1 MEIDL
6 TKISMFKGQQYETI
20 ITTIN
25 DDGSLNAAPIGI
37 LCRGKDKVM
46 CRIFKGSHTL
56 ENIISQKEFIV
67 NICENPE
74 LFTWSLLDNLEKDDF
89 SEDQSIK
96 NVDAYFKCK
105 VTSIKEAVKQS
116 DPVKKKSEANVIKA
130 DVCKLIIRNPVK
142 AYNRSFSY
150 VVECLANFSRID
162 IVDDEKRKYYL
173 DSFKEARRVVK
184 KVGSKQDKEAMDM
197 IKYQQA
203 YNLNSKMMSVMNQI
217 YDKLINQTGI

>member
-1 MEIDL
+1 
-6 TKISMFKGQQYETI
+6 MFKGQQNETI

-116 DPVKKKSEANVIKA
+116 DPVKKKSGANVIKA

-197 IKYQQA
+197 IKSK
-203 YNLNSKMMSVMNQI
+203 LNEKG
-217 YDKLINQTGI
+217 YDI

>member
-1 MEIDL
+1 MEFDL

-25 DDGSLNAAPIGI
+25 DDGGLNAAPIGI

-197 IKYQQA
+197 IKSK
-203 YNLNSKMMSVMNQI
+203 LNEKG
-217 YDKLINQTGI
+217 YDI

>member
-6 TKISMFKGQQYETI
+6 TKIGMFKGQQYETI

-25 DDGSLNAAPIGI
+25 DDGSLNASPIGI
-37 LCRGKDKVM
+37 LCRGKNKVM

-56 ENIISQKEFIV
+56 ENIISQKKFIV

-96 NVDAYFKCK
+96 NVDAYFKCE
-105 VTSIKEAVKQS
+105 VTSVKEAVKQS

-150 VVECLANFSRID
+150 VIECLANFSRID

-184 KVGSKQDKEAMDM
+184 KVGSKKDKEAMDM
-197 IKYQQA
+197 IKSK
-203 YNLNSKMMSVMNQI
+203 LNEKGYVI
-217 YDKLINQTGI
+217 

>member
-150 VVECLANFSRID
+150 VVECLANFSRIY

-197 IKYQQA
+197 IKSK
-203 YNLNSKMMSVMNQI
+203 LNEKG
-217 YDKLINQTGI
+217 YDI

>member
-6 TKISMFKGQQYETI
+6 AKIGMFKGQQYETI

-25 DDGSLNAAPIGI
+25 KDGNLNAAPIGI
-37 LCRGKDKVM
+37 LCGGKNKVI
-46 CRIFKGSHTL
+46 CRIFKGSQTL

-74 LFTWSLLDNLEKDDF
+74 LFTWSLLDNLEKNDF
-89 SEDQSIK
+89 SKDNSIK
-96 NVDAYFKCK
+96 NVDAYFKCE

-116 DPVKKKSEANVIKA
+116 DPIKKKSEANVIKA
-130 DVCKLIIRNPVK
+130 DVSELIINNPVK

-150 VVECLANFSRID
+150 VIECLENFSRID

-173 DSFKEARRVVK
+173 DSFKEAYRVVK
-184 KVGSKQDKEAMDM
+184 KVGSKKDKEAMDK
-197 IKYQQA
+197 IKSK
-203 YNLNSKMMSVMNQI
+203 LNEKG
-217 YDKLINQTGI
+217 YDI

>member
-1 MEIDL
+1 M
-6 TKISMFKGQQYETI
+6 
-20 ITTIN
+20 
-25 DDGSLNAAPIGI
+25 
-37 LCRGKDKVM
+37 
-46 CRIFKGSHTL
+46 
-56 ENIISQKEFIV
+56 
-67 NICENPE
+67 
-74 LFTWSLLDNLEKDDF
+74 DNLEKDDF

-197 IKYQQA
+197 IKSK
-203 YNLNSKMMSVMNQI
+203 LNEKG
-217 YDKLINQTGI
+217 YDI

>member
-89 SEDQSIK
+89 SEDQSMK

-150 VVECLANFSRID
+150 VVECLTNFSRID

-197 IKYQQA
+197 IKSK
-203 YNLNSKMMSVMNQI
+203 LNEKG
-217 YDKLINQTGI
+217 YDI

>member
-37 LCRGKDKVM
+37 LCRGKNKVM

-197 IKYQQA
+197 IKSK
-203 YNLNSKMMSVMNQI
+203 LNEKG
-217 YDKLINQTGI
+217 YDI

>member
-1 MEIDL
+1 M
-6 TKISMFKGQQYETI
+6 
-20 ITTIN
+20 
-25 DDGSLNAAPIGI
+25 
-37 LCRGKDKVM
+37 
-46 CRIFKGSHTL
+46 
-56 ENIISQKEFIV
+56 
-67 NICENPE
+67 
-74 LFTWSLLDNLEKDDF
+74 FTWSLLNNLEKDDF
-89 SEDQSIK
+89 SKDNSIK
-96 NVDAYFKCK
+96 NVDAYFKCE

-197 IKYQQA
+197 IKSK
-203 YNLNSKMMSVMNQI
+203 LNEKG
-217 YDKLINQTGI
+217 YDI

>member
-37 LCRGKDKVM
+37 LCRGKNKVM

-56 ENIISQKEFIV
+56 ENIISQKKFIV

-197 IKYQQA
+197 IKSK
-203 YNLNSKMMSVMNQI
+203 LNEKG
-217 YDKLINQTGI
+217 YDI

>member
-197 IKYQQA
+197 IKSK
-203 YNLNSKMMSVMNQI
+203 LNEKR
-217 YDKLINQTGI
+217 YDI